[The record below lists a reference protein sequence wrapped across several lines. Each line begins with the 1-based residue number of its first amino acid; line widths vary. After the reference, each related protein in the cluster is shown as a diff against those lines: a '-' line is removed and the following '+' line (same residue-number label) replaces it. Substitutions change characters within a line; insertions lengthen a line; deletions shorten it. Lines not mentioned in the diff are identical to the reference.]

1 MGERNISNSKLN
13 IGQEKMKRYII
24 MVLMNIFFIPTVM
37 AHEQTTKLSGQSC
50 EVDYAPE
57 YMYDEEG
64 LKVVNSSMSYD
75 YREKT
80 GLIFAT
86 QCNKG
91 DVTTTQG
98 RHNLENLVSVCD
110 LNSLKIVPGESESYP
125 LVVCVYT
132 GKQLPR
138 RPLE

>member
-1 MGERNISNSKLN
+1 
-13 IGQEKMKRYII
+13 MKRYII
-24 MVLMNIFFIPTVM
+24 MVLINIFSIPAVM

-50 EVDYAPE
+50 EVDYKARW
-57 YMYDEEG
+57 MYDEEG
-64 LKVVNSSMSYD
+64 LKVLKSTMTTDFY
-75 YREKT
+75 EKT

-98 RHNLENLVSVCD
+98 SHSLENLVSVCD
-110 LNSLKIVPGESESYP
+110 LNSLKIVTGISESYP

-132 GKQLPR
+132 GKQLPE